1 MVAGPDAVSS
11 YPDFPELVVGANRQA
26 VCTRVARWLIHDLR
40 NPTQALTLLAGL
52 MEDEPLAGQVEL
64 GETLREGAAHVGR
77 SLQLLDHLFASA
89 RPGLEPAPVSLLD
102 SLRYIAALYGVQHS
116 AVALDLAGAWAD
128 PLPAVRG
135 VSHEIELVLLNL
147 VLNSLEALRGRAG
160 GRIVVTASHV
170 GSEVRVTVAD
180 DGPGIAP
187 ELEARAFE
195 PWVTGWGSGDFAGLG
210 LAASRTLAERH
221 GGSLTYARDDGPGAR
236 FVLILPVIS

>member
-1 MVAGPDAVSS
+1 VAAGLDAAAS
-11 YPDFPELVVGANRQA
+11 YPDLVVAANRQT
-26 VCTRVARWLIHDLR
+26 VCTRVTRWLIHDLR

-89 RPGLEPAPVSLLD
+89 RPGSGPAPVSLLD
-102 SLRYIAALYGVQHS
+102 SLRYVAALHGVQHS

-128 PLPAVRG
+128 PLPAVWG
-135 VSHEIELVLLNL
+135 VSHEIELMLLNL
-147 VLNSLEALRGRAG
+147 LLNSLEALRGRAG
-160 GRIVVTASHV
+160 GRIVVTAAHL

-187 ELEARAFE
+187 QLVARAFE
-195 PWVTGWGSGDFAGLG
+195 PWVTGWGSEDFAGLG

-221 GGSLTYARDDGPGAR
+221 GGSLTYARDDSPGAR
-236 FVLILPVIS
+236 FVLSLPAIG

>member
-1 MVAGPDAVSS
+1 VVAGPDAGAS
-11 YPDFPELVVGANRQA
+11 YPDLVIAANRQA
-26 VCTRVARWLIHDLR
+26 VCTRVTRWLIHDLR

-52 MEDEPLAGQVEL
+52 MADEPPAGQAEL

-77 SLQLLDHLFASA
+77 SLRLLDHLFASA
-89 RPGLEPAPVSLLD
+89 RPDREPASLSLLD
-102 SLRYIAALYGVQHS
+102 SLRYVAALHGVQHS
-116 AVALDLAGAWAD
+116 AVALDIAGAWAE

-147 VLNSLEALRGRAG
+147 ILNSLEALRGRAG
-160 GRIVVTASHV
+160 GRIVVTALHI
-170 GSEVRVTVAD
+170 GSEVRVIVAD

-195 PWVTGWGSGDFAGLG
+195 PWVTGWASGDFAGLG

-221 GGSLTYARDDGPGAR
+221 GGSLIYTRDDGPGAR
-236 FVLILPVIS
+236 FVLSLPAIS

>member
-1 MVAGPDAVSS
+1 VVA
-11 YPDFPELVVGANRQA
+11 ANRQA
-26 VCTRVARWLIHDLR
+26 VCTRVTRWLIHDLR

-52 MEDEPLAGQVEL
+52 MEDEPLAGQVQL

-77 SLQLLDHLFASA
+77 SLQLLDHLFAA
-89 RPGLEPAPVSLLD
+89 GPGSEPAPVSLLD

-116 AVALDLAGAWAD
+116 AVALDLAGAWAE

-147 VLNSLEALRGRAG
+147 VLNSLEALRGRSG

-170 GSEVRVTVAD
+170 GSEVSVTVAD

-187 ELEARAFE
+187 ELVARAFE
-195 PWVTGWGSGDFAGLG
+195 PWVTGWGSEDFAGLG

-236 FVLILPVIS
+236 FVLNLPAIG